1 MNMRVCR
8 SISALVL
15 VLGAPGESVHDD
27 LEIHVEGKE
36 ARDVPR
42 EDIETPDIGGKIE
55 ILPEMK

>member
-1 MNMRVCR
+1 MRVCR

-15 VLGAPGESVHDD
+15 ILGAPGESVDDD
-27 LEIHVEGKE
+27 LEIHVEGTK

-55 ILPEMK
+55 ILPETK

>member
-1 MNMRVCR
+1 MRVCR
-8 SISALVL
+8 YISALVL
-15 VLGAPGESVHDD
+15 ILGAPGE
-27 LEIHVEGKE
+27 LHVEGTE